1 MISLCVTTISLE
13 QCAVLRLSSRKT
25 INSKSGHL
33 ESKFSPCLPPCANN
47 MAKTD
52 RGEIKCDQ
60 SQHHSNHEI
69 SVLYLWKNSLP
80 RKMKHWV
87 PTVAKTTEM
96 SGEQICSDY
105 LQYWDKCGPICVVV
119 HFAHV

>member
-1 MISLCVTTISLE
+1 MTESIRGVQVKARVGVVGVGIKLKYISLFATTIFLE

-69 SVLYLWKNSLP
+69 SLLF
-80 RKMKHWV
+80 M
-87 PTVAKTTEM
+87 
-96 SGEQICSDY
+96 GEFFTMD
-105 LQYWDKCGPICVVV
+105 
-119 HFAHV
+119 A